1 MLKTFKQ
8 KNEKVY
14 TLDKM
19 YIHLEK
25 LYTKMKKYITKYRI
39 IYFIVWAVVFG
50 SLFYFLINNPG
61 WTELELDRITE
72 VEGKMFYLDDAFG
85 LSGPPPAYYI
95 YSFQKKWGG
104 IIRMVAFGVIL
115 LWSYLNRAWLKKA
128 WKKIQAVEMNDK

>member
-61 WTELELDRITE
+61 WTELDLDRITE
-72 VEGKMFYLDDAFG
+72 VEGKMYYSDDAFT
-85 LSGPPPAYYI
+85 LSEPPPAYYI

-128 WKKIQAVEMNDK
+128 WKKIQAAEMNDK